1 MDRCNLLNRSAKKLL
16 PREYSGANCS
26 RCQLWHSGNLFL
38 TGRIARTRRT
48 LLLCSSKVRFRMV
61 MMHGAVICLS
71 VFHLS
76 QTILH
81 PKPFSV
87 TMYNYHRQLFAK
99 SNIEKQYFSHR
110 VNDVCNGSPSRIRS
124 VLRISLGITIRP
136 RSSTR
141 RTMPVAFMLSSPL
154 KAPKRGFVR

>member
-1 MDRCNLLNRSAKKLL
+1 M
-16 PREYSGANCS
+16 
-26 RCQLWHSGNLFL
+26 
-38 TGRIARTRRT
+38 
-48 LLLCSSKVRFRMV
+48 CSSKVRFRMV

-99 SNIEKQYFSHR
+99 SNIEKQYFSHC
-110 VNDVCNGSPSRIRS
+110 VNKICNGISVRIRRDS
-124 VLRISLGITIRP
+124 
-136 RSSTR
+136 
-141 RTMPVAFMLSSPL
+141 
-154 KAPKRGFVR
+154 GFP